1 LSARYDIV
9 IVGAGH
15 GGTQTALSL
24 RQQGFAGTIAV
35 YSSES
40 ELPYDRPSLSKEY
53 FTGEKSRE
61 QLAMLSPVEWD
72 NQRIELLPGQRVI
85 SVDANRHELSTDT
98 GATVGY
104 GQLVWA
110 TGGTPRRLGC
120 PGESA
125 GGIHTLRSRSEVD
138 AILSDLTA
146 ARDIV
151 IVGGGYIGLEVA
163 ASLRKYAKR
172 ITVVEA
178 LDRVLAR
185 VTGEPLSRFFEAL
198 HRTHGVQIEL
208 MASVRSF
215 AVERGRVCGVQLANG
230 DTVPAQL
237 VIIGVGISACAEV
250 LLEAGAEGNNGIR
263 VDSHCRTSLPDIY
276 AIGDGAE
283 HQNRFANRAWVRLE
297 SVQNAND
304 QALVVARSICGKPE
318 PYAALPTFWSSQYDV
333 NLQIAG
339 LCRDYDDVVVR
350 GTASTRGFSV
360 FYLRN
365 KKVIA
370 LECINAVRNYL
381 HGRALIDYEV
391 PDRELLADVEVPL
404 KNLRGLKTGKNADC

>member
-1 LSARYDIV
+1 MSARYDIV

-35 YSSES
+35 YSSEG

-53 FTGEKSRE
+53 FTGDKSRE
-61 QLAMLSPVEWD
+61 QLAMLSPAEWD
-72 NQRIELLPGQRVI
+72 SRRIDLLLGQRVI
-85 SVDANRHELSTDT
+85 SVDANRHELSTDS

-120 PGESA
+120 PGERA
-125 GGIHTLRSRSEVD
+125 AGIHTLRSRSEVD

-163 ASLRKYAKR
+163 SSLRKYAKC

-185 VTGEPLSRFFEAL
+185 VAGEPLSRFFEAL

-208 MASVRSF
+208 RASVRSF
-215 AVERGRVCGVQLANG
+215 ATERDHVCAVQLANG

-237 VIIGVGISACAEV
+237 VIIGVGISACAQE

-276 AIGDGAE
+276 AIGDAAE
-283 HQNRFANRAWVRLE
+283 HQNRFANHAWVRLE

-318 PYAALPTFWSSQYDV
+318 PYTAMPTFWSSQYDV

-339 LCRDYDDVVVR
+339 ICRDYDDVVVR
-350 GTASTRGFSV
+350 GTVSTRGFSV
-360 FYLRN
+360 IYLRN
-365 KKVIA
+365 RKVIA
-370 LECINAVRNYL
+370 LECVNAVRDFL

-391 PDRELLADVEVPL
+391 PDRELLTDVEIPL
-404 KNLRGLKTGKNADC
+404 KNLRALKTGKL